1 MSPSQAVQL
10 FVVIV
15 DFVVQREHAD
25 AFARLMVDN
34 AQASRTLEEGCIQFD
49 VCRPA
54 DDPTRFFLYEL
65 YKDAEAFP
73 QAAKAR
79 DCLYG
84 SSPRSVCTHRT
95 SGSAS
100 DVSDGGQ
107 QSRGR

>member
-65 YKDAEAFP
+65 YRDAEAF
-73 QAAKAR
+73 QVHFESAHFKAFDAAVKAWVVDKR
-79 DCLYG
+79 VQTMARVA
-84 SSPRSVCTHRT
+84 P
-95 SGSAS
+95 
-100 DVSDGGQ
+100 
-107 QSRGR
+107 